1 MWEIMRRRVCFSERS
16 CVRRWRAQKC
26 CEIDAL
32 CDYRRKKAEY
42 QKPQT
47 GRFRRGIGMSL
58 QFHGGGFTGSG
69 EQDIIKGVSAQYRKG
84 VCLKLL
90 EDSLRQHC
98 TIRLRHLLENLCPDF
113 VTFS

>member
-1 MWEIMRRRVCFSERS
+1 MDTISQSVVRKDHSAKTSGRSLYVGDYAPEGMLFGKILRAER
-16 CVRRWRAQKC
+16 RAQKC

-69 EQDIIKGVSAQYRKG
+69 EQDIIKGVVRSTARA
-84 VCLKLL
+84 CA
-90 EDSLRQHC
+90 
-98 TIRLRHLLENLCPDF
+98 
-113 VTFS
+113 